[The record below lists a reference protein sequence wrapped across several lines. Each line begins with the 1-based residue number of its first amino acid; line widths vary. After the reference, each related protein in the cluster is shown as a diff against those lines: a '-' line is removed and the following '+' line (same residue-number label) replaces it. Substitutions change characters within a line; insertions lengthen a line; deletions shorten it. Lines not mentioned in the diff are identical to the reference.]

1 VGTVAVDPVIV
12 YTMNWS
18 AEYAVR
24 CVPPETGA
32 VLRLLATTTRAAAVV
47 EVGTGLGV
55 SGLWLLAGLA
65 PGSVL
70 TSIDIDMDLQ
80 DMARQA
86 YAAAGHEPRD
96 VRRGD
101 EPTSRRFRLLTGR
114 ADVLLPRLADA
125 SYDLV
130 FLDIDEQQ
138 DGLAEAA
145 GQVLCPNGLL
155 VLHRPS
161 ADDHARLAAG
171 PWHLA
176 WLGPDLLGATRR

>member
-1 VGTVAVDPVIV
+1 VGTAAVDPVIV

-18 AEYAVR
+18 AEYAVP
-24 CVPPETGA
+24 CVPPETGV
-32 VLRLLATTTRAAAVV
+32 VLRLLATATRAAAVV

-86 YAAAGHEPRD
+86 YAAAGHDPR
-96 VRRGD
+96 R
-101 EPTSRRFRLLTGR
+101 SRLLTGR

-125 SYDLV
+125 RYDLV
-130 FLDIDEQQ
+130 FMDIGEHQG
-138 DGLAEAA
+138 GLAEAA
-145 GQVLCPNGLL
+145 GRVLRPDGLL

-171 PWHLA
+171 RWHLA
-176 WLGPDLLGATRR
+176 WLGPDLLGANRSGERTA